1 MKLQNVI
8 PQETGDLSRSTN
20 NNNDSICIPTQLLSI
35 LNRAL
40 STRRKGKT
48 NQRRITDLVI
58 APEDCL
64 SDEHLRKI

>member
-8 PQETGDLSRSTN
+8 PQETGDLSKSTN

-48 NQRRITDLVI
+48 NQRRIRFIYSTRGLL
-58 APEDCL
+58 E
-64 SDEHLRKI
+64 